1 MKKAISKSIT
11 LNENEWNKLSLLSE
25 DKINKMVQSIV
36 REYLN
41 KNESKF
47 IYDIFQEIKNVD
59 FLTVDIER
67 DRKISEKFEDI
78 TGETVQ
84 RVYDFSD
91 SNKYII
97 FQGETFKVLKDNQN
111 RLSMVYKTKVLQE
124 EDKNIKEVF

>member
-11 LNENEWNKLSLLSE
+11 LNENEWDKLSLLS
-25 DKINKMVQSIV
+25 DNKINKMVQSIV

-41 KNESKF
+41 KNENKF
-47 IYDIFQEIKNVD
+47 IYDIFKEIKDID
-59 FLTVDIER
+59 FFTVDIER
-67 DRKISEKFEDI
+67 DRKISEKLEDI
-78 TGETVQ
+78 TGEIVQ

-91 SNKYII
+91 SNRYTI

-124 EDKNIKEVF
+124 GDKELKEVF

>member
-41 KNESKF
+41 KNENKF
-47 IYDIFQEIKNVD
+47 IYDIFQEIKDVD
-59 FLTVDIER
+59 FLTIDIER

>member
-25 DKINKMVQSIV
+25 NRINKIVQSIV

-41 KNESKF
+41 KNENKF
-47 IYDIFQEIKNVD
+47 IYDIFQEIKDID
-59 FLTVDIER
+59 FFTVDIKR

-78 TGETVQ
+78 TGETVH

-91 SNKYII
+91 NDRHII
-97 FQGETFKVLKDNQN
+97 FQGETFKICKDNQN
-111 RLSMVYKTKVLQE
+111 RLSMVYKTKILQE
-124 EDKNIKEVF
+124 GNKELKEIF